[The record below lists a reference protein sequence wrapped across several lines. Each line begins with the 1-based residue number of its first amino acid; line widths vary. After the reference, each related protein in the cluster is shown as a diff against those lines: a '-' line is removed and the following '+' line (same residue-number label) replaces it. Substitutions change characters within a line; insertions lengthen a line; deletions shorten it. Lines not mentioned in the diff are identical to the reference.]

1 MSLFWSVPKSNLK
14 VFLSPLNHLGLIP
27 CALVGFPFVE
37 NRTNENYWQAINK
50 VQPTE
55 KAIKL

>member
-27 CALVGFPFVE
+27 CALVGFPYGYTRDNF
-37 NRTNENYWQAINK
+37 
-50 VQPTE
+50 
-55 KAIKL
+55 